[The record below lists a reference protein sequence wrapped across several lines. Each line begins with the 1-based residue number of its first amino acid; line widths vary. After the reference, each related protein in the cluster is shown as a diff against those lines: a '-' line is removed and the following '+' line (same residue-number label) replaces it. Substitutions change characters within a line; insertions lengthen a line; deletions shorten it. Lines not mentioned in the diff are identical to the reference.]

1 MVLKWLD
8 CKRVVQ
14 ICKPSEEI
22 IPHSHSPT
30 ATGVNYR
37 IDSDEEAKKNGEEE
51 YKKVS
56 LNIWALGTRL
66 LDRSTGH
73 QTIYDRENDEGIDDN
88 TEIMKSKQDV

>member
-1 MVLKWLD
+1 MSRRRIRKMVLKWLD

-51 YKKVS
+51 YKKVMRILIFKFRKRRS
-56 LNIWALGTRL
+56 IFEHWAP
-66 LDRSTGH
+66 D
-73 QTIYDRENDEGIDDN
+73 Y
-88 TEIMKSKQDV
+88 